1 MGAPAASYVRLVD
14 DASNTGKKIRTQS
27 IVVGSDTVHEYMFV
41 ETGPRN
47 ILGVYNFSTA
57 LYTVAASAQAGTTAA
72 IAWLI
77 NPRNSNVV
85 ARLRNLKVTV
95 TNAVATAIDHPTAP
109 RIALQRV
116 THVGVPSGA
125 SLVGAKRKT
134 TDPTSTCTLYTAST
148 GLTVTLRE
156 LLWAALVPGVDFTTA
171 GVFNMFHV
179 EEWNPQCFSCA
190 NDDEL
195 IEIRPGE
202 GLVIYQ
208 IDAGTTSDQ
217 RRALVTGRWDEIE
230 LIMKQDMEG

>member
-1 MGAPAASYVRLVD
+1 
-14 DASNTGKKIRTQS
+14 
-27 IVVGSDTVHEYMFV
+27 
-41 ETGPRN
+41 
-47 ILGVYNFSTA
+47 
-57 LYTVAASAQAGTTAA
+57 
-72 IAWLI
+72 
-77 NPRNSNVV
+77 
-85 ARLRNLKVTV
+85 
-95 TNAVATAIDHPTAP
+95 
-109 RIALQRV
+109 
-116 THVGVPSGA
+116 
-125 SLVGAKRKT
+125 
-134 TDPTSTCTLYTAST
+134 
-148 GLTVTLRE
+148 

-230 LIMKQDMEG
+230 MIQKQDMDC